1 VISRTTARF
10 WECFHSLPSHLQQAA
25 REKYELWQADPFHPS
40 LHFKELAPDLWS
52 VRINIVYRALARR
65 RGDLVVWFWI
75 GTHEQYDRLID
86 RMK

>member
-10 WECFHSLPSHLQQAA
+10 WDCFHGLPLNLQQAA
-25 REKYELWQADPFHPS
+25 REKYELWQSDAFHPS
-40 LHFKELAPDLWS
+40 LHFKELVPDLWS
-52 VRINIVYRALARR
+52 VRINIAYRALARR

-75 GTHEQYDRLID
+75 GTHEQYERLID